1 MEYDTLLKT
10 LKETLFWFR
19 NLSPLAIENFDE
31 NDAHTLVKIVP
42 GLNDSLLLFQEI
54 KQLTPD
60 IVQCRDISKV
70 INMFRLKNFDRI
82 YPRVFLLYQFM
93 LTLPI
98 TVSSNERSFS
108 KLKLIKNYLRST
120 MSNDRLFYLIIS
132 SIESDLLDEIDI
144 KKLVNDWAKMKDR
157 RLCVKS

>member
-1 MEYDTLLKT
+1 
-10 LKETLFWFR
+10 
-19 NLSPLAIENFDE
+19 
-31 NDAHTLVKIVP
+31 
-42 GLNDSLLLFQEI
+42 
-54 KQLTPD
+54 
-60 IVQCRDISKV
+60 
-70 INMFRLKNFDRI
+70 MFKLKNFDRI

-144 KKLVNDWAKMKDR
+144 KKLVNYWAKMKDR
-157 RLCVKS
+157 RLYVKILNSNLF

>member
-1 MEYDTLLKT
+1 MND
-10 LKETLFWFR
+10 
-19 NLSPLAIENFDE
+19 LS
-31 NDAHTLVKIVP
+31 
-42 GLNDSLLLFQEI
+42 Q
-54 KQLTPD
+54 
-60 IVQCRDISKV
+60 
-70 INMFRLKNFDRI
+70 
-82 YPRVFLLYQFM
+82 
-93 LTLPI
+93 
-98 TVSSNERSFS
+98 